1 MAEVLNTAHKGVD
14 RVDVAAVNSKANRA
28 LFAKREKI
36 FPKRASGTFRRF
48 KWIVMFLTLAI
59 YYITPWIRWDRGAFT
74 PDQAVLV
81 DLAHGRFYFFFIT
94 IWPQELYY
102 IAGLLIM
109 AGVGLFL
116 VTSTVGRAWCG
127 YTCPQTVW
135 VDLFLVI
142 ERWIEG
148 DRNARI
154 KLDKAPWSANKFF
167 KRLSKH
173 ITWLMIALVTGGAW
187 VFYFADAP
195 TLLRNLLTGNASS
208 IAYST
213 IFVMT
218 SVTYLFAGFMR
229 EQVCT
234 FMCPWP
240 RIQGAMLDERSLVV
254 TYNDWRGEP
263 RSRHLKKTQENTK
276 SGDCIDCN
284 QCVVVCPMGI
294 DIREGQQ
301 LECIT
306 CALCIDACN
315 GVMEKIGRPGNLIS
329 YSTLNDYNA
338 NVKGE
343 HTKTTWR
350 SFIHGRTVV
359 YSTIMVIAA
368 LSLLYVLATRSLV
381 NVNVLHNRNPIFIL
395 LSDGSIRNGYTVKI
409 LNKKLDARKFSITT
423 EGIPGLEMQVA
434 GAGAGAESK
443 KEVIL
448 EVPAN
453 NLESIRIFLRAKPG
467 SLKAEQNPF
476 RFVVQDIKSKERIT
490 HKAVFYQ
497 AKKQADSS

>member
-1 MAEVLNTAHKGVD
+1 MVEVPNTVHKDVD
-14 RVDVAAVNSKANRA
+14 HVEVEAVNSKAQRD
-28 LFAKREKI
+28 LFAKRAKI
-36 FPKRASGTFRRF
+36 FPKRASGTFRLF
-48 KWIVMFLTLAI
+48 KWWVMALTLAV
-59 YYITPWIRWDRGAFT
+59 YYITPWIRWDRGEFA
-74 PDQAVLV
+74 PNQAILV
-81 DLAHGRFYFFFIT
+81 DLDHGRFYFFFIT

-116 VTSTVGRAWCG
+116 ITSTVGRAWCG
-127 YTCPQTVW
+127 YACPQTVW
-135 VDLFLVI
+135 VDLFLVV

-154 KLDKAPWSANKFF
+154 KLDKAKWSSAKVA
-167 KRLSKH
+167 KRTSKH
-173 ITWLMIALVTGGAW
+173 IVWLLIALVTGGAW

-195 TLLRNLLTGNASS
+195 TLLHNLLTGQASS

-218 SVTYLFAGFMR
+218 SITYLFAGFMR

-234 FMCPWP
+234 YMCPWP
-240 RIQGAMLDERSLVV
+240 RIQGAMLDDRSLVV

-263 RSRHLKKTQENTK
+263 RSRHQKKSDVNAE

-294 DIREGQQ
+294 DIRDGQQ

-315 GVMEKIGRPGNLIS
+315 GIMDKIGRPRDLIS
-329 YSTLNDYNA
+329 YATLRDYEA
-338 NVKGE
+338 NIKGE
-343 HTKTTWR
+343 KITTTWR
-350 SFIHGRTVV
+350 SFIHGRTVI
-359 YSTIMVIAA
+359 YSVVMVIAA
-368 LSLLYVLATRSLV
+368 LALLYVLMTRSSV
-381 NVNVLHNRNPIFIL
+381 DVNVLHNRNPVFIL
-395 LSDGSIRNGYTVKI
+395 LSDGSIRNGYVVKI
-409 LNKKLDARKFSITT
+409 LNKKLQAQKFIIGV
-423 EGIPGLEMQVA
+423 EGIPGLEMQI
-434 GAGAGAESK
+434 AGAETGAQ

-453 NLESIRIFLRAKPG
+453 GLQSVRLFLRAKTK
-467 SLKAEQNPF
+467 SLKQEQNPF
-476 RFVVQDIKSKERIT
+476 RFIIRGIKGTETISHDAT
-490 HKAVFYQ
+490 FYQ
-497 AKKQADSS
+497 AKK

>member
-1 MAEVLNTAHKGVD
+1 MVEVLNTIKKQVD
-14 RVDVAAVNSKANRA
+14 HVEVEAVNSKAQRD
-28 LFAKREKI
+28 LFAKRKKI
-36 FPKRASGTFRRF
+36 FPKRASGTFRKF
-48 KWIVMFLTLAI
+48 KWWVMFLTLWI
-59 YYITPWIRWDRGAFT
+59 YYLTPWIRWDRGEFA
-74 PDQAVLV
+74 PNQAILV
-81 DLAHGRFYFFFIT
+81 DIDHGRFYFFFIT

-135 VDLFLVI
+135 VDLFLVV

-148 DRNARI
+148 DRNARM
-154 KLDKAPWSANKFF
+154 KLDKAAWSIAKTG
-167 KRLSKH
+167 KRVTKH
-173 ITWLMIALVTGGAW
+173 VVWLFIALVTGGAW

-195 TLLRNLLTGNASS
+195 TLLRNLLNGSASS

-218 SVTYLFAGFMR
+218 GLTYMFAGFLR

-234 FMCPWP
+234 YMCPWP

-263 RSRHLKKTQENTK
+263 RSRHQKKSEVASQ

-294 DIREGQQ
+294 DIRDGQQ

-315 GVMEKIGRPGNLIS
+315 GVMDKIGKPRNLIS
-329 YSTLNDYNA
+329 YATLNDYDA
-338 NVKGE
+338 NVAGKS
-343 HTKTTWR
+343 TTTTWR
-350 SFIHGRTVV
+350 SFIHARTII
-359 YSTIMVIAA
+359 YAGIMTIAA
-368 LSLLYVLATRSLV
+368 LALLYVLMSRSSVEV
-381 NVNVLHNRNPIFIL
+381 NILHNRNPIYIL
-395 LSDGSIRNGYTVKI
+395 LSDGSIRNGFTVKV
-409 LNKKLDARKFSITT
+409 LNKKLEARKFIIRT
-423 EGIPGLEMQVA
+423 EGISGLAMQVA
-434 GAGAGAESK
+434 GADTGEQK
-443 KEVIL
+443 DVI
-448 EVPAN
+448 VKVQAN
-453 NLESIRIFLRAKPG
+453 GLESVRLFLRTTAE
-467 SLKAEQNPF
+467 SLKAEQNTF
-476 RFVVQDIKSKERIT
+476 QFVVTDVQSKEQIT
-490 HKAVFYQ
+490 HDATFYRP
-497 AKKQADSS
+497 KK

>member
-1 MAEVLNTAHKGVD
+1 MVEVLNTTDRQVD
-14 RVDVAAVNSKANRA
+14 HVEVEAVNSRENRA
-28 LFAKREKI
+28 LFNKREKI
-36 FPKRASGTFRRF
+36 FPKRASGSFRLF
-48 KWIVMFLTLAI
+48 KWWVMVLTLAI
-59 YYITPWIRWDRGAFT
+59 YYITPWIRWDRGEFT
-74 PDQAVLV
+74 PNQAVLV
-81 DLAHGRFYFFFIT
+81 DLDQGRFYFFFIT

-102 IAGLLIM
+102 VAGLLIM

-135 VDLFLVI
+135 VDLFLVV

-148 DRNARI
+148 DRNARV
-154 KLDKAPWSANKFF
+154 KLDKAGWSAAKIS
-167 KRLSKH
+167 KRGAKH
-173 ITWLMIALVTGGAW
+173 FLWLMIAMATGGAW

-234 FMCPWP
+234 YMCPWP

-263 RSRHLKKTQENTK
+263 RSRHQKKSEVDAQ

-294 DIREGQQ
+294 DIRDGQQ

-315 GVMEKIGRPGNLIS
+315 GVMEKIGRPKNLIS
-329 YSTLNDYNA
+329 YSTLNDYEA
-338 NVKGE
+338 NVKGQS
-343 HTKTTWR
+343 TATTWR
-350 SFIHGRTVV
+350 SFIHGRTVI
-359 YSTIMVIAA
+359 YSAIMIIAA
-368 LSLLYVLATRSLV
+368 LSLLYVLLTRSLV
-381 NVNVLHNRNPIFIL
+381 DVNILHNRNPIFIL

-409 LNKKLDARKFSITT
+409 LNKKLQPQKFILGV
-423 EGIPGLEMQVA
+423 EGIAGLEMQVA
-434 GAGAGAESK
+434 GAEKKAQ
-443 KEVIL
+443 KEVVI

-453 NLESIRIFLRAKPG
+453 GIKSIRLFLRAKAS
-467 SLKAEQNPF
+467 SLKAEQNSF
-476 RFVVQDIKSKERIT
+476 RFVVRDLKNTESTT
-490 HKAVFYQ
+490 HEAIFYRP
-497 AKKQADSS
+497 KDDG

>member
-1 MAEVLNTAHKGVD
+1 MVEVLNTIDKKVD
-14 RVDVAAVNSKANRA
+14 RVEVEAVNSKENRA
-28 LFAKREKI
+28 LFAKRNKI

-48 KWIVMFLTLAI
+48 KWSVMVFTLAI
-59 YYITPWIRWDRGAFT
+59 YYFTPWIRWDRGEFT
-74 PDQAVLV
+74 PNQAVLV
-81 DLAHGRFYFFFIT
+81 DLDQGRFYFFFIT

-154 KLDKAPWSANKFF
+154 KLDKAGWSAPKVF
-167 KRLSKH
+167 KQISKH
-173 ITWLMIALVTGGAW
+173 VLWLLIAMATGGAW

-195 TLLRNLLTGNASS
+195 TLLKNLLTGNASS

-263 RSRHLKKTQENTK
+263 RSRHQKKSDVNAQ

-294 DIREGQQ
+294 DIRDGQQ

-315 GVMEKIGRPGNLIS
+315 GVMDKIGRPLNLIS
-329 YSTLNDYNA
+329 YSTLNDYEA

-343 HTKTTWR
+343 STKTTWR
-350 SFIHGRTVV
+350 SFIHARTMI
-359 YSTIMVIAA
+359 YTAIMIIAA
-368 LSLLYVLATRSLV
+368 LSLLYVLVMRNPV
-381 NVNVLHNRNPIFIL
+381 EVNVLHNRNPIFIL

-409 LNKKLDARKFSITT
+409 LNKKLQPQKFIISV
-423 EGIPGLEMQVA
+423 EGIAGLEMQVA
-434 GAGAGAESK
+434 GAEKRAQ
-443 KEVIL
+443 KEVVL

-453 NLESIRIFLRAKPG
+453 GVGSIRLFLRTKAAN
-467 SLKAEQNPF
+467 LKAEQNPF
-476 RFVVQDIKSKERIT
+476 RFIVRDIKSTENTT
-490 HKAVFYQ
+490 HEGIFYRP
-497 AKKQADSS
+497 KIDG

>member
-1 MAEVLNTAHKGVD
+1 MVEVLNTIHKDVD
-14 RVDVAAVNSKANRA
+14 HVEVEAVNSKTQRA

-36 FPKRASGTFRRF
+36 FPKRTSGTFRKF
-48 KWIVMFLTLAI
+48 KWWVMFLTLLV
-59 YYITPWIRWDRGAFT
+59 YYITPWIRWDRGEFA
-74 PDQAVLV
+74 PNQAILV
-81 DLAHGRFYFFFIT
+81 DLDHGRFYFFFIT

-135 VDLFLVI
+135 VDLFLVV

-154 KLDKAPWSANKFF
+154 KLDKANWTVAKGA
-167 KRLSKH
+167 KRVTKH
-173 ITWLMIALVTGGAW
+173 AIWLLIALLTGGAW

-195 TLLRNLLTGNASS
+195 TLLHNLLSGNASFL
-208 IAYST
+208 AYAT
-213 IFVMT
+213 ITVMT
-218 SVTYLFAGFMR
+218 VLTYMFAGFLR

-234 FMCPWP
+234 YMCPWP

-263 RSRHLKKTQENTK
+263 RSRHQKKSEIASQ

-294 DIREGQQ
+294 DIRDGQQ

-315 GVMEKIGRPGNLIS
+315 GVMDKIGKPRNLIS
-329 YSTLNDYNA
+329 YATLTDYEA
-338 NVKGE
+338 NVAGKK
-343 HTKTTWR
+343 TATTWR
-350 SFIHGRTVV
+350 SFIHARTII
-359 YSTIMVIAA
+359 YSAIMMIAA
-368 LSLLYVLATRSLV
+368 LALLYVLMTRGSVEV
-381 NVNVLHNRNPIFIL
+381 NILHNRNPIFIL
-395 LSDGSIRNGYTVKI
+395 LSDGSIRNGYTLKV
-409 LNKKLDARKFSITT
+409 LNKKLEAREFIIRA

-434 GAGAGAESK
+434 GADTGAQ
-443 KEVIL
+443 KELVL

-453 NLESIRIFLRAKPG
+453 GLESVRLFLRATTDN
-467 SLKAEQNPF
+467 LKVEQNPF
-476 RFVVQDIKSKERIT
+476 KFIVQDTEGEERIT
-490 HKAVFYQ
+490 HDATFYRP
-497 AKKQADSS
+497 KK

>member
-1 MAEVLNTAHKGVD
+1 MAEVLNTIHKD
-14 RVDVAAVNSKANRA
+14 IERVDVEAVNSKASRD
-28 LFAKREKI
+28 LFAKRKKI
-36 FPKRASGTFRRF
+36 FPKRASGTFRQF
-48 KWIVMFLTLAI
+48 KWWVMVLTLAV
-59 YYITPWIRWDRGAFT
+59 YYITPWIRWDRGEFA
-74 PDQAVLV
+74 PNQAILV
-81 DLAHGRFYFFFIT
+81 DLDHGRLYFLFIT

-116 VTSTVGRAWCG
+116 ITSTVGRAWCG

-135 VDLFLVI
+135 VDLFLVV

-148 DRNARI
+148 DRNARM
-154 KLDKAPWSANKFF
+154 KLDRSAWSSSKVF
-167 KRLSKH
+167 KRVTKH
-173 ITWLMIALVTGGAW
+173 AVWLLIALVTGGAW

-195 TLLRNLLTGNASS
+195 TLLGNLVTGNASS

-218 SVTYLFAGFMR
+218 SITYLFAGFMR

-263 RSRHLKKTQENTK
+263 RSRHQKKSEVDAKT
-276 SGDCIDCN
+276 GDCIDCN

-294 DIREGQQ
+294 DIRDGQQ

-315 GVMEKIGRPGNLIS
+315 GVMDKIGRPRNLIS
-329 YSTLNDYNA
+329 YATLNDYEA

-343 HTKTTWR
+343 NISTTWR
-350 SFIHGRTVV
+350 SFVHGRTVI
-359 YSTIMVIAA
+359 YSAIMAIAA
-368 LSLLYVLATRSLV
+368 LALLYVLSTRGLV
-381 NVNVLHNRNPIFIL
+381 EVNVLHNRNPVFIL
-395 LSDGSIRNGYTVKI
+395 LSDGSIRNGYVVKI
-409 LNKKLDARKFSITT
+409 LNKKLEAQEFTIRA
-423 EGIPGLEMQVA
+423 EGIAGLEMQVA
-434 GAGAGAESK
+434 GAETGAQ
-443 KEVIL
+443 KEVVL
-448 EVPAN
+448 TVPAN
-453 NLESIRIFLRAKPG
+453 GLEAIRLFLRAKA
-467 SLKAEQNPF
+467 SDLKVEQNPF
-476 RFVVQDIKSKERIT
+476 RFIVEDSKSKEKIT
-490 HKAVFYQ
+490 HDATFYRS
-497 AKKQADSS
+497 KN